1 MMFNTSIIEFSNI
14 KIQKGDNVFSVNSE
28 SRQRELLGIVDVKYL
43 AIYKNDKGNLIK
55 LYQINHTRFEI
66 RDNIKTNSVFYFQRD
81 YALIIT
87 NQQVYKI
94 NIATNAINS
103 IKLASPI
110 QTGGSAFI
118 DSSCFY
124 FLTRQKGQNKSN
136 TLSQLAL
143 ADIGM
148 IDAAFID
155 AQKGE

>member
-66 RDNIKTNSVFYFQRD
+66 RDNINTNSVFYFQRD

-94 NIATNAINS
+94 IY
-103 IKLASPI
+103 
-110 QTGGSAFI
+110 Q
-118 DSSCFY
+118 
-124 FLTRQKGQNKSN
+124 
-136 TLSQLAL
+136 
-143 ADIGM
+143 
-148 IDAAFID
+148 
-155 AQKGE
+155 